1 MTVKHASRILSVIAV
16 ATMVIAAPWD
26 IKLDAKSGLSFTKKV
41 ALAQGS
47 NSGPGGGNSGPGGGN
62 SGPGG
67 GSSGPGGGSSGP
79 GGNDHSSGPGAL
91 GGGDELGPPEDRSLK
106 NGTRLGRHGE
116 RIEIRGDRIA
126 VIYSD
131 GFKEEI
137 ANGALKLMDPAGRTV
152 IRRPITADDW
162 RRLRSLAGW

>member
-1 MTVKHASRILSVIAV
+1 
-16 ATMVIAAPWD
+16 MVIAAPWD
-26 IKLDAKSGLSFTKKV
+26 VKLDAKSGLSFTKTV
-41 ALAQGS
+41 AFAQGS

-67 GSSGPGGGSSGP
+67 G
-79 GGNDHSSGPGAL
+79 NDHSSGPAAQ
-91 GGGDELGPPEDRSLK
+91 GGDELGSPEERSLK

>member
-1 MTVKHASRILSVIAV
+1 
-16 ATMVIAAPWD
+16 MVIAAPWD
-26 IKLDAKSGLSFTKKV
+26 VKLDAKSGLAFTKMV
-41 ALAQGS
+41 AFAQGGNS
-47 NSGPGGGNSGPGGGN
+47 GPGGGNSGPGGGNSGPGGGNSGPGGGN

-67 GSSGPGGGSSGP
+67 GSSGPGG
-79 GGNDHSSGPGAL
+79 NDHSSGPSAQ
-91 GGGDELGPPEDRSLK
+91 GGDELGSPEERSLK

>member
-1 MTVKHASRILSVIAV
+1 VKRASRIFSVIAV
-16 ATMVIAAPWD
+16 ATMVIATPRD
-26 IKLDAKSGLSFTKKV
+26 IKLDAKSGLSFTKTV

-47 NSGPGGGNSGPGGGN
+47 NSGPGGGNSGPGGG
-62 SGPGG
+62 
-67 GSSGPGGGSSGP
+67 SSGP
-79 GGNDHSSGPGAL
+79 GGNDHSSGSGTQGGA
-91 GGGDELGPPEDRSLK
+91 DELGSPEERSLK

-126 VIYSD
+126 VSYSD

>member
-1 MTVKHASRILSVIAV
+1 
-16 ATMVIAAPWD
+16 MVIATPWD
-26 IKLDAKSGLSFTKKV
+26 IELDAKSGLSFTKTV

-67 GSSGPGGGSSGP
+67 GNSGPGGGSSGP

-126 VIYSD
+126 VVYSD

-162 RRLRSLAGW
+162 LRLRSLAGW

>member
-1 MTVKHASRILSVIAV
+1 VKRASRIFSVIAV
-16 ATMVIAAPWD
+16 ATMVIATPRD
-26 IKLDAKSGLSFTKKV
+26 IKLDAKSGLSFTKTV

-67 GSSGPGGGSSGP
+67 GSSGPGG
-79 GGNDHSSGPGAL
+79 NDHSSGSGTQGGA
-91 GGGDELGPPEDRSLK
+91 DELGSPEERSLK

-126 VIYSD
+126 VSYSD

-152 IRRPITADDW
+152 IRRPITAGDW

>member
-1 MTVKHASRILSVIAV
+1 VKRTIRIFAVIAV
-16 ATMVIAAPWD
+16 VTMVIAAPWA
-26 IKLDAKSGLSFTKKV
+26 IKLDAQSGLAFRKTV

-67 GSSGPGGGSSGP
+67 NG
-79 GGNDHSSGPGAL
+79 HSSGPGSQ
-91 GGGDELGPPEDRSLK
+91 GGADELGTPEARSLK
-106 NGTRLGRHGE
+106 NGIRLGRHGE

-126 VIYSD
+126 VTYSD

-152 IRRPITADDW
+152 IRRPITAEDW

>member
-1 MTVKHASRILSVIAV
+1 MTVKQASRIVSVIAV
-16 ATMVIAAPWD
+16 ATMVIATPWD
-26 IKLDAKSGLSFTKKV
+26 IELDAKSGLSFTKTV

-47 NSGPGGGNSGPGGGN
+47 NSGPGGGN
-62 SGPGG
+62 
-67 GSSGPGGGSSGP
+67 SGPGGGSSGP

-126 VIYSD
+126 VVYSD

-162 RRLRSLAGW
+162 LRLRSLAGW